1 MWLLKY
7 NFFIEKKNNNNN
19 KDSGVQ
25 KFNFISQT
33 NKII

>member
-7 NFFIEKKNNNNN
+7 NFFIENNNNN